1 MKTLTQK
8 LMTTAAVI
16 GLASTPVFA
25 EMSSETDA
33 TVSEDGVTM
42 QSDTTMEAP
51 AVDGAMESAEGTM
64 DNAVDGAE
72 DAASDVAD
80 ATADTA
86 NDAWEATK
94 DGAQNVAAALETFGQ
109 ETVSEIVGT
118 QVLTESGEDIGEI
131 DAIVMAEGETKA
143 IVGVG
148 GFLGIAEHDVL
159 IEIDQFSMIDEN
171 SVMIQRATEE
181 ELKAMPDVDLSDYEE
196 VEGDLTLEQAM
207 NS

>member
-1 MKTLTQK
+1 MKTLTHK

-16 GLASTPVFA
+16 GLAATPVFA

-51 AVDGAMESAEGTM
+51 AVDDAMESAEGTM
-64 DNAVDGAE
+64 DDAMTGAE
-72 DAASDVAD
+72 ETAEDVAD
-80 ATADTA
+80 ATSETA

-131 DAIVMAEGETKA
+131 DAIVSVDGEVEA

-159 IEIDQFSMIDEN
+159 IEIDQFSMVDEN
-171 SVMIQRATEE
+171 SVMIQGATEE

>member
-16 GLASTPVFA
+16 GLAATPVFA

-51 AVDGAMESAEGTM
+51 AVDDAMESAEGTM

-72 DAASDVAD
+72 DAASDVAN

-159 IEIDQFSMIDEN
+159 VEIDQFSMIDEN
-171 SVMIQRATEE
+171 SVMIQGATEE

>member
-16 GLASTPVFA
+16 GFAATPVFA
-25 EMSSETDA
+25 EMSSDTDVTA
-33 TVSEDGVTM
+33 TEDGMTM
-42 QSDTTMEAP
+42 QSDTTVEMPSAEETL
-51 AVDGAMESAEGTM
+51 ESAEGTI
-64 DNAVDGAE
+64 DDAADGVE
-72 DAASDVAD
+72 DTASDVAD

-86 NDAWEATK
+86 NDAWEATQ

-159 IEIDQFSMIDEN
+159 IEMDQFSMIDEN
-171 SVMIQRATEE
+171 SVMIQGATEE
-181 ELKAMPDVDLSDYEE
+181 ELKAMPDVNLADYEE
-196 VEGDLTLEQAM
+196 VEGDLTIEDAM

>member
-16 GLASTPVFA
+16 GLAATPVFA

-33 TVSEDGVTM
+33 TGSEDGVTM

-51 AVDGAMESAEGTM
+51 AVDDAMESAEGTM
-64 DNAVDGAE
+64 DDAMTGAE
-72 DAASDVAD
+72 ETAEDVAD
-80 ATADTA
+80 ATSETA

-131 DAIVMAEGETKA
+131 DAIVSVDGEVKA

-159 IEIDQFSMIDEN
+159 IEIDQFSMVDEN
-171 SVMIQRATEE
+171 SVMIQGATEE

-196 VEGDLTLEQAM
+196 VEGDLTIEDAM

>member
-16 GLASTPVFA
+16 GLAATPVFA
-25 EMSSETDA
+25 EMTSETDA

-42 QSDTTMEAP
+42 QSDTSMEAP
-51 AVDGAMESAEGTM
+51 AVDDAMESADGTM

-72 DAASDVAD
+72 DTASDVAD

-86 NDAWEATK
+86 NEAWDATQE
-94 DGAQNVAAALETFGQ
+94 GAQNVAAALETFGQ

-159 IEIDQFSMIDEN
+159 VEIDQFSMIDEN
-171 SVMIQRATEE
+171 SVMIQGATEE
-181 ELKAMPDVDLSDYEE
+181 ELKAMPDVNLADYEE

>member
-16 GLASTPVFA
+16 GLAATPVFA
-25 EMSSETDA
+25 EMTSETDA

-51 AVDGAMESAEGTM
+51 AVDDAMESADGTM

-72 DAASDVAD
+72 DTASDVAD

-86 NDAWEATK
+86 NEAWDATQE
-94 DGAQNVAAALETFGQ
+94 GAQNVAAALETFGQ

-171 SVMIQRATEE
+171 SVMIQGATEE
-181 ELKAMPDVDLSDYEE
+181 ELKAMPDVNLADYEE

>member
-16 GLASTPVFA
+16 GLAATPVFA
-25 EMSSETDA
+25 EMTSETDA
-33 TVSEDGVTM
+33 TVSKDGVTM
-42 QSDTTMEAP
+42 QSDTTMEAA

-159 IEIDQFSMIDEN
+159 IEIDQFSMVDEN
-171 SVMIQRATEE
+171 SVMIQGATEE